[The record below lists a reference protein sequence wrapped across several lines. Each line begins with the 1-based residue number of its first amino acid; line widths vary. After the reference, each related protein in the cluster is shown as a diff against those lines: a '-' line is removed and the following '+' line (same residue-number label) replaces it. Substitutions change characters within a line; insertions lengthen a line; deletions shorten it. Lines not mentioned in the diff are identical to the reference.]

1 MPSFDEEFQ
10 KAYSY
15 HQSAKFSL
23 AESIY
28 NDLLKIQ
35 PNNKDLILLLG
46 TLHLQSKDLIKS
58 ENFFKK
64 YLALDNSNYLAF
76 QNLGVLSNAKG
87 DYKQAR
93 NFLEKSIFL
102 NPKNYN
108 AQFYLSKSLYE
119 LGQFDDAYKILKS
132 YLKNIDDNSEA
143 FFDMGNIC
151 FSLNKIEDSISY
163 YDKSLEIKPKYH
175 EALANK
181 ALALSKIPNY
191 SEAIIFYKRAIFLND
206 CNLYRTNLANLMKH
220 LGLYDEALKLYK
232 KSLALDPNN
241 KEAFIDLNNLY
252 QSANQFNDIDL
263 DELKKIIS
271 NLNNGYDPFSL
282 LYLFDDL
289 KLQLSNAKKYTLKKF
304 GSIAQQKKTINL
316 LKEEKIRIVYVSSD
330 FRNHPIA
337 RLIQDV
343 VKKHDR
349 KNFEIFA
356 ISLKKSDEDIH
367 KEIIH
372 DFDEFFDGSSCADKE
387 ILEYCEVKK
396 FHIAVNLGG
405 YTRFARTELFA
416 HRLAPIQI
424 SFLGF
429 LGTMGSDFMDYII
442 SDKYVIP
449 LEFRKYYSEKILYL
463 PFFQP
468 NNKFI
473 KKETKKIENF
483 RLNFPKDKFIF
494 CCFNNAFKI
503 NQKIF
508 DSWIR
513 ILKQVPNSVFVIY
526 VKTEI
531 QKINM
536 VQYFQNH
543 NIQKNRLIFTKKLP
557 YESFLYQLRQCN
569 LFLDTFPYNAGAT
582 SQDALMVGL
591 PVLTLTGE
599 TYSSR
604 MCASIL
610 KTANLS
616 ELCSNNFDEYE
627 SKAISLAT
635 DINKLNKIKEKLN
648 HAYTKTNMNIDNF
661 IKFYEAGL
669 KETLLNFH
677 HNKNIDHIVV
687 KENK

>member
-15 HQSAKFSL
+15 HQSAKFGL

-64 YLALDNSNYLAF
+64 YLAIDNSNYLAF

-93 NFLEKSIFL
+93 NFLEKSISL
-102 NPKNYN
+102 NPKNYH

-119 LGQFDDAYKILKS
+119 LDQFDDAYKILKS

-191 SEAIIFYKRAIFLND
+191 SEAIILYKRAIFLND

-220 LGLYDEALKLYK
+220 IGLYDEAIKLYK

-271 NLNNGYDPFSL
+271 NLNDGYDPFSL

-304 GSIAQQKKTINL
+304 GSIAQQKNTINL
-316 LKEEKIRIVYVSSD
+316 LKEEKIRIVYVSAD
-330 FRNHPIA
+330 FRNHPLA

-343 VKKHDR
+343 IKKHDR

-356 ISLKKSDEDIH
+356 ISLKKSDDDIH

-387 ILEYCEVKK
+387 ILEYCEAKK
-396 FHIAVNLGG
+396 FHIGINLGG
-405 YTRFARTELFA
+405 YTRFARTALFA

-429 LGTMGSDFMDYII
+429 PGTMGSDFMDYII
-442 SDKYVIP
+442 SDKHVIP

-463 PFFQP
+463 PFYQP

-536 VQYFQNH
+536 VQYFQSQ

-557 YESFLYQLRQCN
+557 YESFSYLLSQCD
-569 LFLDTFPYNAGAT
+569 LFLDTFPYNAGSTA
-582 SQDALMVGL
+582 QDALMAGL

-604 MCASIL
+604 MCTSIL

-616 ELCSNNFDEYE
+616 ELCSKNFDEYE
-627 SKAISLAT
+627 SIAISLAT

-648 HAYTKTNMNIDNF
+648 HAYTETNMNIDNF

-669 KETLLNFH
+669 KEALLNFH
-677 HNKNIDHIVV
+677 HNKNINHIVV
-687 KENK
+687 KEN

>member
-64 YLALDNSNYLAF
+64 YLAIDNSNYLAF

-87 DYKQAR
+87 DHKQAR

-102 NPKNYN
+102 NPKNYH
-108 AQFYLSKSLYE
+108 AQFYLSKSLYA
-119 LGQFDDAYKILKS
+119 LDQFDDAYKILKC
-132 YLKNIDDNSEA
+132 YLKNIDNNSEA

-220 LGLYDEALKLYK
+220 LGLFDEAIKLYK

-241 KEAFIDLNNLY
+241 KEAYIGLHNLY
-252 QSANQFNDIDL
+252 QSVNQFNDIDL
-263 DELKKIIS
+263 KGLKKIIS
-271 NLNNGYDPFSL
+271 NLKDGYDPFTL
-282 LYLFDDL
+282 TYLFDDL
-289 KLQLSNAKKYTLKKF
+289 KLQLRNAKKYTSKKF
-304 GSIAQQKKTINL
+304 GSISQQKKAINL

-330 FRNHPIA
+330 FRNHPVA

-349 KNFEIFA
+349 KNFQISA
-356 ISLKKSDEDIH
+356 ISLKKSDDDLQ
-367 KEIIH
+367 KEIIQ
-372 DFDEFFDGSSCADKE
+372 DFDEFFDGSSCTDKE
-387 ILEYCEVKK
+387 ILEYCEAKK
-396 FHIAVNLGG
+396 FHIAIDLGG
-405 YTRFARTELFA
+405 YTRFARTKLFA
-416 HRLAPIQI
+416 HRLSPIQI
-424 SFLGF
+424 SYLGF
-429 LGTMGSDFMDYII
+429 PGTMGSNFMDYII
-442 SDKYVIP
+442 SDKHVIP
-449 LEFRKYYSEKILYL
+449 LNSRKYYSEKILYL
-463 PFFQP
+463 PFYQP

-473 KKETKKIENF
+473 KKDIKKMIRADFGLPN
-483 RLNFPKDKFIF
+483 DKFIF

-513 ILKQVPNSVFVIY
+513 ILKNVSESVFVFY
-526 VKTEI
+526 VKSEL
-531 QKINM
+531 QKNNM
-536 VQYFQNH
+536 IQYFQNH
-543 NIQKNRLIFTKKLP
+543 YIQKNRLIFTKKFP
-557 YESFLYQLRQCN
+557 YESFLAQLRLCD
-569 LFLDTFPYNAGAT
+569 LFLDTFPYNAGSTA
-582 SQDALMVGL
+582 QDAVMVGL

-599 TYSSR
+599 TYPSR
-604 MCASIL
+604 ICTSIL
-610 KTANLS
+610 KNANLL

-627 SKAISLAT
+627 SKAISLAK
-635 DINKLNKIKEKLN
+635 DKNKLNKIKEKLN
-648 HAYTKTNMNIDNF
+648 HAYTETNMNIDNF

-669 KETLLNFH
+669 KEALLNFH
-677 HNKNIDHIVV
+677 HNKNINHIVV
-687 KENK
+687 KEN